1 MLNVTVTYE
10 ISTQNEIVRGFYEIS
25 RYLQKLL
32 VCLLHMQIQ

>member
-1 MLNVTVTYE
+1 MLNVNVTYE
-10 ISTQNEIVRGFYEIS
+10 ISTQNEIVRDFYEIS